1 MSTAASVF
9 GCALRRLIVTLL
21 VVVAS
26 PPASAFAQFDTWTS
40 VGPDGGTVQALA
52 VHPTTPD
59 VLYAGGVNGLFKSVD
74 GGGTWW
80 RAEAGL
86 GSRTIGS
93 LAVLPSSEVFA
104 GTAAGLY
111 VSHDA
116 GETWTLVNTSANG
129 PGHRDGGGRERREA
143 LRGVQRPDLHER
155 QRRRQLDASHARVR
169 LGRVTRHQS
178 GKPQRRLRVGGDQRP
193 ENGGWG
199 KHLDDASSG
208 LTGETMGMLAID
220 PLAPDTVY
228 VPAASIGFSPLPGQV
243 ACWRRCTRPST
254 AAAPGRPS

>member
-1 MSTAASVF
+1 MSTAASMF

-21 VVVAS
+21 VVAAS

-111 VSHDA
+111 
-116 GETWTLVNTSANG
+116 
-129 PGHRDGGGRERREA
+129 
-143 LRGVQRPDLHER
+143 
-155 QRRRQLDASHARVR
+155 
-169 LGRVTRHQS
+169 
-178 GKPQRRLRVGGDQRP
+178 
-193 ENGGWG
+193 
-199 KHLDDASSG
+199 
-208 LTGETMGMLAID
+208 
-220 PLAPDTVY
+220 
-228 VPAASIGFSPLPGQV
+228 
-243 ACWRRCTRPST
+243 
-254 AAAPGRPS
+254 